1 MAEPLRRARSLSIS
15 IWLAALALP
24 VPAAQDPSSG
34 RVVLL
39 GFDGV
44 DARTVSEMIA
54 RGELPS
60 LARLA
65 EQGTFAPLSTTNPSE
80 SAAAWAALETGQNP
94 AKTAVPGFVMRT
106 LSPGDRMPMPDFGF
120 WILGAERPIESFD
133 GTPIP
138 TWSPLAL
145 GLVAGLG
152 AALLFLVVFGLL
164 LRLRRVPTLAL
175 ALALGAIAAWGA
187 MALRGYLPPRM
198 SYIGNPL
205 QATPFWEIAARAGV
219 RSVALDAAM
228 AFDREPVEGA
238 RVLAGLG
245 VPDVLGTYMNFTL
258 YTTDELWFA
267 QRPGPETDTGSA
279 GNRLKLLERDG
290 VLRGEV
296 FGPPNAWRIERL
308 RAQID
313 ELEERLDRDQLS
325 GRKQAELE
333 RELDDLESRLGTAQS
348 EPVSLPLEVRKD
360 GKGGATVAI
369 GGKEQ
374 SLAEGE
380 WSEFYHLTF
389 DLNPLLKVRAI
400 ARVKILHLD
409 EPHFEMLLDPLQIDP
424 AAPPFWQPISQPAG
438 FAPELTKRNGT
449 FETIGWACLNMPF
462 KDGVIDPV
470 TFMQDIEFTL
480 RWRERMTLDAL
491 DRGDWQLF
499 FSCFSTPDR
508 VQHMMYQ
515 YHDQTHPMYD
525 PAAAAQAM
533 TFFGEEIALSGAIP
547 AIYRQ
552 VDRVVGEVMGRL
564 GPDDT
569 LVLCSD
575 HGFQSFRREVHVN
588 NWLAEKGYLV
598 PIERIPSKRA
608 ADVIGGYVDWS
619 KTRAYSVGLGMVY
632 LNLKGREGKG
642 IVEPA
647 EADALLR
654 AIRQDF
660 VDSQD
665 PQTGQPFG
673 REAYLAKE
681 IHHGPFLD
689 KEADLM
695 LGFREGYRVSWGTTL
710 GGLNVERSDG
720 GGWAPGPV
728 VTDNRKNWSGD
739 HVSVDPELVR
749 GIFFCSRKLGVP
761 EGGVDLLHVAPTLL
775 ALLGVAVPPEYD
787 LAPLAVQE

>member
-1 MAEPLRRARSLSIS
+1 MRELPLRARACFVLAS
-15 IWLAALALP
+15 LAALTPPLLG
-24 VPAAQDPSSG
+24 AQAPSAG

-39 GFDGV
+39 GFDGA
-44 DARTVSEMIA
+44 DARTVSEMMA
-54 RGELPS
+54 RGELAN

-65 EQGTFAPLSTTNPSE
+65 ERGTFAPLSTTNPSE
-80 SAAAWAALETGQNP
+80 SAAAWAALGTGQNP
-94 AKTAVPGFVMRT
+94 AKTGVPGFVMRV
-106 LSPGDRMPMPDFGF
+106 LSPGERMPQPDFGF
-120 WILGAERPIESFD
+120 WILGEEHPIESFE

-145 GLVAGLG
+145 ALVAGLG
-152 AALLFLVVFGLL
+152 AALVFLVVFGLL
-164 LRLRRVPTLAL
+164 LRLHKGPTLAL
-175 ALALGAIAAWGA
+175 SLALGAIAAWGA
-187 MALRGYLPPRM
+187 GALRGYLPPRM
-198 SYIGNPL
+198 SKVGNPL
-205 QATPFWEIAARAGV
+205 QATPFWEVAARAGV

-245 VPDVLGTYMNFTL
+245 VPDALGTYMNFTV

-296 FGPPNAWRIERL
+296 FGPPNTWRIERL
-308 RAQID
+308 RAQVV
-313 ELEERLDRDQLS
+313 ELEERLDGDQLS

-333 RELDDLESRLGTAQS
+333 RELDSLEDRLGAAQT
-348 EPVSLPLEVRKD
+348 EPVTLPLEVRKD
-360 GKGGATVAI
+360 GKGRATVAI

-380 WSEFYHLTF
+380 WSDFYHLTF
-389 DLNPLLKVRAI
+389 ELNPLLKVRAI

-409 EPHFEMLLDPLQIDP
+409 QPHFEMLLDPLQIDP

-438 FAPELTKRNGT
+438 YAPELAKRNGT

-470 TFMQDIEFTL
+470 TFMEDIEFTL

-491 DRGDWQLF
+491 DRGDWQLL

-515 YHDQTHPMYD
+515 YLDRAHPMYD
-525 PAAAAQAM
+525 EAAAAKTM
-533 TFFGEEIALSGAIP
+533 TFFGEEVALRDAIP

-564 GPDDT
+564 GPEDT
-569 LVLCSD
+569 LLLCSD

-598 PIERIPSKRA
+598 PVERIPSKRA
-608 ADVIGGYVDWS
+608 ADLIGGYVDWS
-619 KTRAYSVGLGMVY
+619 KTSAYSVGLGMVY

-654 AIRQDF
+654 SIRQDF
-660 VDSQD
+660 LDSTD
-665 PQTGQPFG
+665 PQTGEPFG

-720 GGWAPGPV
+720 GVLTPAAV
-728 VTDNRKNWSGD
+728 VTDNKKNWSGD

-749 GIFFCSRKLGVP
+749 GIFFSSRKLRVP

-787 LAPLAVQE
+787 LAPLQVQE